1 MHYCD
6 YAPHDPLHA
15 PYHDIEHGFP
25 ARDETVLFE
34 RLILEIN
41 QAGLSWGTV
50 LRKRAT
56 LRAAYAGFEVDRVA
70 AFGEAERARL
80 LADPGIIRNARKLDA
95 AIANARAVQRLRG
108 DHGGFAAFLDAHH
121 PRPKA
126 DWVKLL
132 KRQFAHVGGEIA
144 GEFLMSLGYL
154 PGAHRP
160 DCPTHPRVL
169 AAGPPWCQGP
179 LAAFG
184 PSE

>member
-6 YAPHDPLHA
+6 YAPGDPLHA
-15 PYHDIEHGFP
+15 PYHDMEHGFP
-25 ARDETVLFE
+25 ARDEAVLFE

-50 LRKRAT
+50 LRKRET
-56 LRAAYAGFEVDRVA
+56 LRAAYAAFDVEAVA
-70 AFGEAERARL
+70 AFGAAERARL
-80 LADPGIIRNARKLDA
+80 LADPGIVRNARKVDA
-95 AIANARAVQRLRG
+95 AIANARAVQRLR
-108 DHGGFAAFLDAHH
+108 DEYGGFAAFLDAYH

-132 KRQFAHVGGEIA
+132 KRRFAHVGGEIA

-160 DCPTHPRVL
+160 DCPVYAQTL
-169 AAGPPWCQGP
+169 AADPPWRRAPAGS
-179 LAAFG
+179 FD
-184 PSE
+184 